1 MRLRSTGPEAGKKA
15 PWERGRENEASLMV
29 AFDDNRLASALFG
42 RYGENLALVERRL
55 GVTIYQRGEEQ
66 VEEYRIQGK
75 LYMIRVTPRNAP
87 PYYLIDFQGN
97 GQFLRRDS
105 PDPGFSPP
113 MWVIHRF

>member
-1 MRLRSTGPEAGKKA
+1 MNLN
-15 PWERGRENEASLMV
+15 WLGR
-29 AFDDNRLASALFG
+29 AFALAAA
-42 RYGENLALVERRL
+42 LALSLPAAAQQPPVLESL
-55 GVTIYQRGEEQ
+55 EAPPPPPPGLEPNPALEPEVTIYQRGEEQ